1 MYNYTNL
8 GLSDAQERDVHG
20 VGEEDMIQQAMRNSM
35 RDSDVIRNQP
45 RTADAM
51 DSVHTGESRGHGS
64 PDEPMHAADNDDEIE
79 EDTDEEDRQRRPIS
93 DMHGPPPPI
102 PEVDQEHVRDRVAR
116 NEVPL
121 ENLARQRGGIPEGAF

>member
-1 MYNYTNL
+1 
-8 GLSDAQERDVHG
+8 
-20 VGEEDMIQQAMRNSM
+20 M

-51 DSVHTGESRGHGS
+51 DSVDTGEARGRES
-64 PDEPMHAADNDDEIE
+64 SDEPMHAADNDDEI
-79 EDTDEEDRQRRPIS
+79 EEDRQRRPIS

-102 PEVDQEHVRDRVAR
+102 PEVDQENVRDRVAR

-121 ENLARQRGGIPEGAF
+121 DNLARQRGDIPEGAF